1 MASFTERE
9 NKKGKVSYYAK
20 IRLKGHRTIVK
31 AFDRKTDAKNWANKT
46 ESEIKDGKRF
56 KVLKGRQITLS
67 ELVEKY
73 QDEVLIHKGRVMQ
86 VDQTTQLNWWR
97 DELGHLALAEI
108 TRSDI
113 EEGKNKLFKGDTKPR
128 TPATVNRYLSVLSH
142 AFNVAIKEW
151 EWVDENPVS
160 KVKKLTEPKGRDR
173 FLSPDEKKKLLKACK
188 ASTNQF
194 LYPAVFLAIAT
205 GARASEVIN
214 LKYSDLNLEA
224 GTAALHDTKNK
235 EKRSITIA
243 GVALGLLKDMENNR
257 RMDTEYVFPRADGEK
272 PILIRKAWD
281 KAIKQAKIN
290 DFRYHDL
297 RHTAAS
303 YLAMNQATM
312 LEIADVLGHK
322 DLQMVK
328 RYAHLSKAHSYD
340 VVKKMNEKFLA

>member
-1 MASFTERE
+1 MASFTERK
-9 NKKGKVSYYAK
+9 NKTGKTSYYAK

-31 AFDRKTDAKNWANKT
+31 AFERKTDAKNWVSKT

-56 KVLKGRQITLS
+56 KVLKGRNITLS
-67 ELVEKY
+67 ELIEKY
-73 QDEVLIHKGRVMQ
+73 QDEVLVHKGRVMQ
-86 VDQTTQLNWWR
+86 ADQTTQLNWWK
-97 DELGHLALAEI
+97 DEIGYMALAEI
-108 TRSDI
+108 SRSDI
-113 EEGKNKLFKGDTKPR
+113 EEGKKKLRKGNKKER
-128 TPATVNRYLSVLSH
+128 TPATVNRYLAALSH
-142 AFNVAIKEW
+142 DFNVAMKEW
-151 EWVDENPVS
+151 EWIDENPVS

-173 FLSPDEKKKLLKACK
+173 FLSLDEKKRLLKACK
-188 ASTNQF
+188 ASTNKF

-205 GARASEVIN
+205 GARASEIIY
-214 LKYSDLNLEA
+214 LKYSDINLEI